1 MLGRRDPQ
9 QSLFSAQNL
18 PHRVPADSFYGRMA
32 AVSAVLFRDD
42 DLKELYDSAKG
53 RPSLPPSLL
62 SGVLLLQFHDDVS
75 DAEAVQRLM
84 FDLRWQVALNLPT
97 DFPGFDPSSL
107 TYFRQ
112 RLIDHHQERYAFD
125 RFVQVG
131 RAAGFIPHRVT
142 LLTDTTRTKGAG
154 AVMDTYTLL
163 RKGIRKLLKQL
174 GYAAAGRQRGLW
186 PETQRLVA
194 TYVEQDRK
202 AKLDWTDPQQR
213 LAQLQVLFQD
223 AEAVLELASEQIEN
237 DAVRSTGWLLVKILG
252 DDLAP
257 DDQGHP
263 QIAAGT
269 APDRIIS
276 ITEPEMRH
284 GRKSSAQRFDGFK
297 AAVTT
302 EQSSEMIVDIQDIPA
317 AGSDGQEL
325 MPTIARGEQHA
336 GVTVA
341 QVIGDGAYGSGEN
354 RAACAQ
360 HQPAPVDLLA
370 PLAPPKDPAVAK
382 SAFQIDLAQQTATC
396 PQGHTVTAGKGSSP
410 NDMPTLRFCFPRAPC
425 AACPLFARCVKSQ
438 SAGRM
443 VNTHPY
449 EAHLQTAR
457 QRQQTAE
464 FKRAYR
470 ERPAIER
477 KQAELVQHGLRHTR
491 YLGHAKRQLQ
501 HLWQAAATNLRC
513 LFRLCES
520 RRADLTAL
528 LAHLEPTQM
537 RLRTASGSRQATK
550 TTKGNSQ
557 SLAPR
562 AAQRRSSAGRPA
574 ASTCR

>member
-18 PHRVPADSFYGRMA
+18 PNRVPTDSFYGRMA
-32 AVSAVLFRDD
+32 AVSGVLFKDD
-42 DLKELYDSAKG
+42 DLKEMYDPANG
-53 RPSLPPSLL
+53 RPSLPPSLM

-75 DAEAVQRLM
+75 DEEAVQRLM

-112 RLIDHHQERYAFD
+112 RLIEHNKERYAFD
-125 RFVQVG
+125 RFVKVG
-131 RAAGFIPHRVT
+131 REAGFIPDRVT

-174 GYAAAGRQRGLW
+174 GYAAAGKQRGLS
-186 PETQRLVA
+186 PETQRLIA

-213 LAQLQVLFQD
+213 AAQLKVLFQD
-223 AEAVLELASEQIEN
+223 AEAALELATEQID
-237 DAVRSTGWLLVKILG
+237 DADVRSTGWLLVKIMG

-257 DDQGHP
+257 DDQGQP

-302 EQSSEMIVDIQDIPA
+302 EQSSEMILDIQDMRA

-325 MPTIARGEQHA
+325 MPTIERVEQHA
-336 GVTVA
+336 GVTVER
-341 QVIGDGAYGSGEN
+341 VIGDGAYGSGEN
-354 RAACAQ
+354 RAACAT
-360 HQPAPVDLLA
+360 HQDQPVDLVA
-370 PLAPPKDPAVAK
+370 PLARPADPDVDK
-382 SAFQIDLAQQTATC
+382 SAFAIDLTTQTATC
-396 PQGHTVTAGKGSSP
+396 PQGHTVTGQAGSP
-410 NDMPTLRFCFPRAPC
+410 KLGLPTLRFTFPRATC
-425 AACPLFARCVKSQ
+425 EACPLFTRCVKSKT
-438 SAGRM
+438 AGRT
-443 VNTHPY
+443 VQTHPY
-449 EAHLQTAR
+449 EAYLQAAR
-457 QRQQTAE
+457 QRQESDE
-464 FKRAYR
+464 FKDTYR
-470 ERPAIER
+470 LRPPVER
-477 KQAELVQHGLRHTR
+477 KQAELVDHGLRHTR
-491 YLGHAKRQLQ
+491 YLGHPKRQLQ
-501 HLWQAAATNLRC
+501 RLWQGAATNLSR
-513 LFRLCES
+513 LFRLCAS
-520 RRADLTAL
+520 RKQDLNAL
-528 LAHLEPTQM
+528 LARLEPGP
-537 RLRTASGSRQATK
+537 LRARMA
-550 TTKGNSQ
+550 
-557 SLAPR
+557 
-562 AAQRRSSAGRPA
+562 
-574 ASTCR
+574 